1 LDTGTFGALTS
12 ISPRRNLNLLGRRA
26 WSYRHREFQKPR
38 SCGAYARL
46 GCSHHQPRQRVSIS
60 LEVPRAVA
68 MSRFLPIPLCVS
80 LLALIFYVPSI
91 SAAEPPWLE
100 IHSTHYTVISDAG
113 EKTGREIALRFE
125 QMRAVFAN
133 LLTKDRLN
141 ESRPLTILAFK
152 SDSSYYRLAPLH
164 QGQPIEAPGFLLCG
178 DDQDFVA
185 LNAFEEDPWR
195 AVTHDFAIRLLNFNY
210 PPAQGWFDEGLAEYF
225 SSIRLDNREVEMG
238 ADPELQATGRED
250 LLGNQREAHPSKSLT
265 ELLAAQVW
273 LSFPDLFSMKH
284 DPSRNEG
291 TRHTLYYAESWIVMH
306 YLLHEKKL
314 PETGAYFG
322 LVLNQHMTVEEA
334 IQQAYGMS
342 SAQLE
347 KAVKDYFNSQTGLQA
362 AVDDARRTTA
372 DPSQPSPA
380 SRSGQ
385 TEHFTTPVGAEDSTI
400 TSKPLA
406 ESDARAIYAAVQLRI
421 AERREFGLKTLHDL
435 ATTPTEADRRAE
447 SKPAKR
453 TGEDAEQLPTN
464 AIGNPTAH
472 RFLAWD
478 AIERNDFEEGFSE
491 INDAASL
498 NPRDMWLRY
507 YLSAGKYRMA
517 RARHADIVGL
527 ANMMLDLKTVLE
539 WNPEMADAYDLLA
552 VARNSGGSA
561 ATALQAER
569 QAMTLSPRNELYVL
583 HLAEIYVFGRKWD
596 SASSLLDRLK
606 SSGNPQ
612 IAAQARD
619 LLMQASTQRKYGV
632 AANTNGAG
640 QPKYEAQKSPFD
652 ALDEDATKRE
662 AAENSGT
669 PDRPG
674 DRRTTKFVKGRL
686 VGIDCSKAPIAI
698 LTVHSDQ
705 GTLKLRTADYKSLL
719 LIGADDFSCDW
730 RDRQVTANYK
740 SSSAGA
746 GDLVSLE
753 MR

>member
-1 LDTGTFGALTS
+1 
-12 ISPRRNLNLLGRRA
+12 
-26 WSYRHREFQKPR
+26 
-38 SCGAYARL
+38 
-46 GCSHHQPRQRVSIS
+46 
-60 LEVPRAVA
+60 

-80 LLALIFYVPSI
+80 LLALIFYVPGI
-91 SAAEPPWLE
+91 SATEPPWLE
-100 IHSTHYTVISDAG
+100 IHSTHYTVITDAG
-113 EKTGREIALRFE
+113 ERKGREIALRFE

-133 LLTKDRLN
+133 LLSKDRLN

-152 SDSSYYRLAPLH
+152 NDSSYYRLAPLH
-164 QGQPIEAPGFLLCG
+164 QGQPIEAPGFLLSG

-185 LNAFEEDPWR
+185 LNAFEEDSWR
-195 AVTHDFAIRLLNFNY
+195 AVAHDFAIRLLNFNY

-225 SSIRLDNREVEMG
+225 SSIRLDNKDVEMG
-238 ADPELQATGRED
+238 ADPELQATAKED
-250 LLGNQREAHPSKSLT
+250 LIGNQRDTHPAKSLT
-265 ELLAAQVW
+265 ELLSAQVW
-273 LSFPDLFSMKH
+273 LSLPDLFTMKH

-306 YLLHEKKL
+306 YLLHEKKM

-322 LVLNQHMTVEEA
+322 LVLNQHVPVEEA
-334 IQQAYGMS
+334 IQRAYGMS

-347 KAVKDYFNSQTGLQA
+347 KAVKDYFHSQTGLQT
-362 AVDDARRTTA
+362 AVDDARHTSV
-372 DPSQPSPA
+372 DPNQPSPV

-385 TEHFTTPVGAEDSTI
+385 TDHSLIPVGAEDSAI
-400 TSKPLA
+400 TAKPLA

-421 AERREFGLKTLHDL
+421 PERREFGLKTLREL
-435 ATTPTEADRRAE
+435 ATTPTEADRKAE
-447 SKPAKR
+447 SKPKR
-453 TGEDAEQLPTN
+453 MGEDAEQLPTN

-478 AIERNDFEEGFSE
+478 AIEHNQFEEASSE

-517 RARHADIVGL
+517 RARHTDIMGL
-527 ANMMLDLKTVLE
+527 ANMMLDLRSVLE
-539 WNPEMADAYDLLA
+539 WNQEMADAYDLLA
-552 VARNSGGSA
+552 VARNSGGSTTA
-561 ATALQAER
+561 ALQAER
-569 QAMTLSPRNELYVL
+569 QAMILSPRNEEYVL
-583 HLAEIYVFGRKWD
+583 HLAEIYVSSRKWD

-606 SSGNPQ
+606 SSPDPQ

-640 QPKYEAQKSPFD
+640 QPKFEAQKSPFD
-652 ALDEDATKRE
+652 VLEEDATKRE
-662 AAENSGT
+662 TAENGGT
-669 PDRPG
+669 PDSPG

-686 VGIDCSKAPIAI
+686 IGVDCSKAPIAI

-719 LIGADDFSCDW
+719 LIGADDFSCEW
-730 RDRQVTANYK
+730 RDRQITANYK